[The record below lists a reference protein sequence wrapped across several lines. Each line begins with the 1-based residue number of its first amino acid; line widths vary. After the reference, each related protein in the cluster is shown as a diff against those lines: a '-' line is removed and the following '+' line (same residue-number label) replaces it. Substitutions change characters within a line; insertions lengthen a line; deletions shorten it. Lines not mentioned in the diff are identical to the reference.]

1 MKFKT
6 YKKQKG
12 FTLVEMLVSVSLFS
26 IVMMIST
33 STIFGIIAGN
43 RKSQAINSV
52 VNNLN
57 FSIESMVRDIKTGY
71 SYECGGYTMP
81 ISLISLNNSSF
92 TCTSPSLPVTQIAFF
107 STLSGSPTP
116 VEYKFVPRGGSNPGP
131 GYILYT
137 QANVA
142 SYPLT
147 SPDID
152 VTNVKFYI
160 NNPGVVTATTPAAG
174 IIQPSVFLVIDAEST
189 DSGSNDKQITKYH
202 IQTYISQ
209 RRLNI

>member
-81 ISLISLNNSSF
+81 ISLNNSSF
-92 TCTSPSLPVTQIAFF
+92 TCTSPSTPVTQIAFF
-107 STLSGSPTP
+107 STLGGTP
-116 VEYKFVPRGGSNPGP
+116 QAVEYKFVPRSGSTP

-137 QANVA
+137 QSNLN
-142 SYPLT
+142 SYALT
-147 SPDID
+147 SSDID